1 MLSVH
6 TLNPND
12 EGIFL
17 NGNSSASAVIEE
29 TTRKREMRL
38 LKNRYC
44 IWCLYTYRVRQKKL
58 PNF

>member
-6 TLNPND
+6 TLNPSD
-12 EGIFL
+12 EGIVL
-17 NGNSSASAVIEE
+17 NGNLSASAVIEE

-44 IWCLYTYRVRQKKL
+44 H
-58 PNF
+58 